1 MHVTGADVI
10 SVKGASLVFLTGGGT
25 VTCTQDNYCQSTLG
39 DESAALLCLSSRP
52 LAGTWLVWSPT
63 CRRFRWMHC
72 SCPACVNVC
81 IRALT
86 LRPGWLSLGLVGE
99 KGNMEVRMSHP
110 WKQIH
115 QLRLKII
122 ASIHFVYCLS
132 IQSRNIGC
140 KGWLSR
146 LGQSTTFLTLEGET
160 HLIL

>member
-25 VTCTQDNYCQSTLG
+25 VTCTQDNYCQSTRG

-122 ASIHFVYCLS
+122 ASIHFV
-132 IQSRNIGC
+132 IVFQFN
-140 KGWLSR
+140 
-146 LGQSTTFLTLEGET
+146 LET
-160 HLIL
+160 SAAKADYLVWDSQRRFWH